1 MSIEKYTD
9 DEIVFIKNLK
19 DEGLTW
25 HEVTVK
31 FNSKFKCSRSF
42 DSVKKAYYKYADIGS
57 IEEYSLNA
65 VVSNLRNKRSKS
77 ITARENKLLL
87 EAWTSRED
95 ILEAIDAVVKKAS
108 KLSLKTPKVKKDAKK
123 SDMTLELLL
132 SDLHFGKKT
141 ETFDLSVAKRRLNQ
155 ITATVL
161 KEIDRAKVHY
171 NVERIIIALM
181 GDIIESSTMHGV
193 ESAKGCEFGN
203 SRQVQ
208 ESMDSLFE
216 LVILPLTKTGLKID
230 IVGVTGN
237 HDRTEEHR
245 TYHNPGEENR
255 TWIMYNGMKKFC
267 EYSGLKNVSWTIPIK
282 PYQMMQIYGENVL
295 YEHFDNVK
303 GANLRSGIESL
314 KSKRTNQLSAPI
326 TFIRGGHYHEP
337 AEFGLGK
344 ITVNGSLCGND
355 SYADVNG
362 YDCAASQTL
371 NFYIKKEKTDS
382 VKRMTCF
389 YKRFLIQLN

>member
-1 MSIEKYTD
+1 MDQQYKE
-9 DEIVFIKNLK
+9 DEIVFIKSLK

-25 HEVTVK
+25 HEITQK
-31 FNSKFKCSRSF
+31 FNKKFNCSRSF
-42 DSVKKAYYKYADIGS
+42 DSIKKAYYKYGEMGS
-57 IEEYSLNA
+57 LEDYAVNA
-65 VVSNLRNKRSKS
+65 ALTGLKKKKAMS
-77 ITARENKLLL
+77 ITAKENRLLT
-87 EAWTSRED
+87 EALANRED
-95 ILEAIDAVVKKAS
+95 LLDAIDAVAK
-108 KLSLKTPKVKKDAKK
+108 KVKRVDFKLPPQVKNKNK

-141 ETFDLSVAKRRLNQ
+141 ETFNLQVARRRLNQ
-155 ITATVL
+155 ITSTVL
-161 KEIDRAKVHY
+161 KEINKSKVHY
-171 NVERIIIALM
+171 NVERIVIALM
-181 GDIIESSTMHGV
+181 GDIIESSTMHGT

-208 ESMDSLFE
+208 EAIDGLFE
-216 LVILPLTKTGLKID
+216 LVILPISKTGIKVD

-245 TYHNPGEENR
+245 TFHNPGEENL
-255 TWIMYNGMKKFC
+255 TWIMYNAMKKFC
-267 EYSGLKNVSWTIPIK
+267 EYSGLKNVSWTIPK
-282 PYQMMQIYGENVL
+282 NPYQLIQIYGENVL

-303 GANLRSGIESL
+303 GSNLRSGIETL
-314 KSKRTNQLSAPI
+314 KSKRTNQLGTPI

-355 SYADVNG
+355 SYADVHG
-362 YDCAASQTL
+362 FDCAASQTL

>member
-1 MSIEKYTD
+1 MDQQYKD
-9 DEIVFIKNLK
+9 DEIIFIKSLR

-25 HEVTVK
+25 QEITTK
-31 FNSKFKCSRSF
+31 FNKQFNCSRSF
-42 DSVKKAYYKYADIGS
+42 DSVKKAYYKYGDIGS
-57 IEEYSLNA
+57 LEDYSVHAA
-65 VVSNLRNKRSKS
+65 VSSLRKKKTLS
-77 ITARENKLLL
+77 ITSRENKILA
-87 EAWTSRED
+87 EAWANRED
-95 ILEAIDAVVKKAS
+95 LLEAIDAVVKKAR
-108 KLSLKTPKVKKDAKK
+108 KVNLTLPKQKKDKNK

-141 ETFDLSVAKRRLNQ
+141 ETFNLEVARRRLNQ
-155 ITATVL
+155 IAVTVQ
-161 KEIDRAKVHY
+161 KEIQKARIHY
-171 NVERIIIALM
+171 NVERIVIALM

-208 ESMDSLFE
+208 EAMDALFE
-216 LVILPLTKTGLKID
+216 LIILPISQTGIKID
-230 IVGVTGN
+230 VVGVTGN

-245 TYHNPGEENR
+245 TYHNPGEENL

-267 EYSGLKNVSWTIPIK
+267 EYSGLKNVSWTIPK
-282 PYQMMQIYGENVL
+282 NPYQLVDIYGEKVL

-303 GANLRSGIESL
+303 GSNLRTGIESL
-314 KSKRTNQLSAPI
+314 KAKRTNQLSTPI

-355 SYADVNG
+355 SYADVHG